1 MPFVLNIRSLISNF
15 SVALL
20 AQGIAFV
27 VSCVISL
34 LLPAFIDVAEF
45 GYWQLFILFAN
56 YVGFFHLGLND
67 GVYLIEGGNPRSR
80 IDKQAI
86 KSLFGCGAVFQCV
99 FAAVIVV
106 FALVAPM
113 EPKREFVLVATAA
126 FLLLSNFT
134 NYWGYVF
141 QAMNETKLYSASV
154 AINRLVFLVPLVAC
168 MLLGCRD
175 FQIYVVFYLVAQAVA
190 LAFCLYKARD
200 FLIERMMAW
209 RDAAMQTASTI
220 RVGAK
225 LMIASVFGMLI
236 IGSMQ
241 FFVDSQGDIEVF
253 SKFSFAL
260 SMVAF
265 FMIFIY
271 QASMVLFP
279 ALRQT
284 STDEQKKVFVAAR
297 DCLDAILPV
306 IFLLYFPAVAL
317 LSLWLPQY
325 ELSFGLFALLLPIC
339 IFDGK
344 MDLIGTT
351 YLKVI
356 RKEGLL
362 LRINLVSLLAC
373 LACIG
378 LNAWL
383 FDSLTALSILLAC
396 VVAGR
401 SLFTEFLLEN
411 TLHTGHTPAGL
422 ETVAL
427 SAVFIASTMLAPTWL
442 AIIIYALCYLAY
454 LWLNRSRS
462 IAAFRALKNTAK

>member
-1 MPFVLNIRSLISNF
+1 MLNVRSLISNF

-20 AQGIAFV
+20 AQGVAFV
-27 VSCVISL
+27 VSCLISL

-45 GYWQLFILFAN
+45 GYWQLFILFSN

-67 GVYLIEGGNPRSR
+67 GVYLIEGGNSR
-80 IDKQAI
+80 AQIDKRAI
-86 KSLFGCGAVFQCV
+86 KSLFACGSAYQCV
-99 FAAVIVV
+99 FAVVIIA
-106 FALVAPM
+106 FALIAPM
-113 EPKREFVLVATAA
+113 ESKREFVFIATAV
-126 FLLLSNFT
+126 FLLLANFT

-141 QAMNETKLYSASV
+141 QAMNETKLYSATV
-154 AINRLVFLVPLVAC
+154 AINRLVFLVPLLAC
-168 MLLGCRD
+168 MFLGCRD
-175 FQIYVVFYLVAQAVA
+175 FQIYVVFYLLAQAVA

-200 FLIERMMAW
+200 FLKEHLMGW
-209 RDAAMQTASTI
+209 LAAAKQTVSTI

-260 SMVAF
+260 SMVSF

-284 STDEQKKVFVAAR
+284 SEEEQKEVFVAAR

-306 IFLLYFPAVAL
+306 VFLLYYPAVAL
-317 LSLWLPQY
+317 LMLWLPQY
-325 ELSFGLFALLLPIC
+325 ELSFSLFALLLPIC

-356 RKEGLL
+356 RGESLL
-362 LRINLVSLLAC
+362 LKINLVSLVAC

-378 LNAWL
+378 LNALL

-401 SLFTEFLLEN
+401 SLATEFILEN
-411 TLHTGHTPAGL
+411 KLQTGHTPAGA
-422 ETVAL
+422 EIVAL
-427 SAVFIASTMLAPTWL
+427 SAIFIASAMLAPTWA
-442 AIIIYALCYLAY
+442 AIVIYAVCYLAF
-454 LWLNRSRS
+454 LWVNRNRSM
-462 IAAFRALKNTAK
+462 AAFRALKNKAR

>member
-1 MPFVLNIRSLISNF
+1 MLNVRSLISNF

-20 AQGIAFV
+20 AQGIAFA

-56 YVGFFHLGLND
+56 YVGLFHLGLND
-67 GVYLIEGGNPRSR
+67 GVYLIEGGRSR
-80 IDKQAI
+80 SQIDKSAI
-86 KSLFGCGAVFQCV
+86 KSLFTCGAAFQCV
-99 FAAVIVV
+99 FAVVIIV
-106 FALVAPM
+106 FALIVPM
-113 EPKREFVLVATAA
+113 EPKREFVFIATAI
-126 FLLLSNFT
+126 FLLLANFT

-154 AINRLVFLVPLVAC
+154 AINRLVFLVPLLLC

-175 FQIYVVFYLVAQAVA
+175 FQIYVAFYLFAQAIA
-190 LAFCLYKARD
+190 LLVCRYKARD
-200 FLIERMMAW
+200 FLKEHMMAW
-209 RDAAMQTASTI
+209 KETIVQTFSTI

-225 LMIASVFGMLI
+225 LMIASLFGMLI

-241 FFVDSQGDIEVF
+241 FFVDSQGDIEMF

-284 STDEQKKVFVAAR
+284 SEEEQKEVFVTAR
-297 DCLDAILPV
+297 DGLDAILPV
-306 IFLLYFPAVAL
+306 IFLFYYPAVAL
-317 LSLWLPQY
+317 LMLWLPQY
-325 ELSFGLFALLLPIC
+325 ELSFSLFALLLPIC

-351 YLKVI
+351 YLKVL
-356 RKEGLL
+356 RGESLL
-362 LRINLVSLLAC
+362 LKINLVSLLAC

-383 FDSLTALSILLAC
+383 FNSLTVLSILLAC

-401 SLFTEFLLEN
+401 SLFTEFLVEN
-411 TLHTGHTPAGL
+411 KLHTDHTPAGL
-422 ETVAL
+422 EIVGL
-427 SAVFIASTMLAPTWL
+427 SAVFIAVTMLAPTWL
-442 AIIIYALCYLAY
+442 AIAIYAVCYFAF
-454 LWLNRSRS
+454 LWVNRNRSL
-462 IAAFRALKNTAK
+462 AAFRTLKNKSK